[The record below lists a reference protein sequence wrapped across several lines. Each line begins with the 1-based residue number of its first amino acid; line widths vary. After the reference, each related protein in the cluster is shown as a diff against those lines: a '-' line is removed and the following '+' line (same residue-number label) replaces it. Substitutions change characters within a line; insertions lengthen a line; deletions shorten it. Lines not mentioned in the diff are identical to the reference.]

1 MANKE
6 NKKQTKKENNSK
18 IKEDNI
24 RVTKKQ
30 TKNNKVNNHKI
41 KNNKVKDKKVNKEAI
56 EAEKQI
62 NKLGS
67 SSEIIKLIKIVL
79 IVTAVM
85 LVFYLITLVATGQA
99 DKVNKQNEEDQS
111 TDTATEIQ
119 YDYIVIGTMLNKDGN
134 YYVLIEADED
144 NRLSEYS
151 TLIQTISADEDAPKI
166 YHANLTDSFNK
177 NYLAKEAKYD
187 VQNISDFRV
196 TGTALVEINN
206 HEIAEVFDTYDE
218 IKGELNELAE

>member
-6 NKKQTKKENNSK
+6 N
-18 IKEDNI
+18 
-24 RVTKKQ
+24 KKQ
-30 TKNNKVNNHKI
+30 TKNNKVNNHKM

-177 NYLAKEAKYD
+177 NYLSKEANYTD
-187 VQNISDFRV
+187 NMSDFRV

>member
-30 TKNNKVNNHKI
+30 TKNNKVNNHKM

-62 NKLGS
+62 NKLG
-67 SSEIIKLIKIVL
+67 IVL